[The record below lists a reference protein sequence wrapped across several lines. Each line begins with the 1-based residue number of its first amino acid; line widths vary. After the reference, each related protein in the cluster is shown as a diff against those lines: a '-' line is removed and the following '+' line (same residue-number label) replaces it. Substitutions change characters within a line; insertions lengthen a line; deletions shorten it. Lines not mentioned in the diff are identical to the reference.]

1 MAPALLLI
9 PPAIA
14 SFILAFGTGVEFVRF
29 ATLRPLL
36 GGNPETGDPETR
48 QGWLAALQDRKVL
61 ASLTRDLGLLLLFVV
76 QHSLMATETVK
87 AWMSRYFGV
96 LQRSLYVACT
106 ALALQV

>member
-1 MAPALLLI
+1 MLPTI
-9 PPAIA
+9 F
-14 SFILAFGTGVEFVRF
+14 SFICHFLQLSLDAH
-29 ATLRPLL
+29 
-36 GGNPETGDPETR
+36 
-48 QGWLAALQDRKVL
+48 QGWLAALQDRSIL
-61 ASLTRDLGLLLLFVV
+61 APLAWDLGLLLLFVG